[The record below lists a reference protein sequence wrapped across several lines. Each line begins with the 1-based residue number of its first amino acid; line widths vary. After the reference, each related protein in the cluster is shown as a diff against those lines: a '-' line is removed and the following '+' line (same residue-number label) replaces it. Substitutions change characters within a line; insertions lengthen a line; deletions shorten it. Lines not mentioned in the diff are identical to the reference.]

1 MGVSQRSVPPA
12 EEPSEGPF
20 DGSRDP
26 PYQWPV
32 PVAPAGQRPDAS
44 ETAEVAEAAE
54 GTGAD
59 ETAEGGG
66 TVLPAVRYLDREE
79 SWLRFNERVLELA
92 EDESV
97 PLLERVRFLAIFA
110 TNLDE
115 FFMVRVAGLVRR
127 IVVGFPLEGA
137 GVRLPRQVLE
147 NTLEL
152 AGELTVRHA
161 RAFSDRVNPELA
173 DSGIEILRW
182 KELSGTERDSLSEL
196 FRQRI
201 YPVLTP
207 LVVDP
212 SHPFPF
218 ISGLSLN
225 LAVMIANPRTDA
237 TVFARVKVPPL
248 LPRFLAVSQYRYV
261 PIEDVIAAHLTD
273 LFGDVEVLEHHA
285 FRVTRIRDLE
295 VDEDIAENLLKAM
308 ERELVRRRF
317 EPAVRLEVED
327 TMSAD
332 VLDKLVTEL
341 GIDSHAVYRVP
352 GPLDLSGL
360 FTIADLNIGELRY
373 PAFVPASLPVSKDAS
388 IFTAIAE
395 RDILVQHPYDSFAA
409 SVERLIDEAADDPGV
424 LAIKQTLYR
433 TSGKSPIV
441 EALIDAAEA
450 GKQVVVVVEIKAR
463 FDERANIA
471 WARKLEE
478 AGCHVVY
485 GFVGLK
491 THCKMALIVRQE
503 ADGTLRRYCHLGTGN
518 YHPTTARVYEDLGLF
533 TADPVV
539 GEDVTALFNHLTGYS
554 RTRSYR
560 RLLVAPEEL
569 RAGIVSRIDRQA
581 ERSRSGLP
589 SRIAFKCNAL
599 VDEVVVDA
607 LYRASQAGVQ
617 VDLWVRS
624 ICALRPGIPGVSESI
639 RVRSVVGR
647 FLEHSRVY
655 AFGTGGEPDSEV
667 FIGSADMM
675 HRNLDRRVELLV
687 QVTDPGHQR
696 RLRALVDLGMDDDT
710 SSWWLNP
717 DGYWTPHHVDDWGN
731 PLRDLQ
737 ETLVSQ
743 LRLRSAD
750 EPG

>member
-1 MGVSQRSVPPA
+1 MGVSQMSISSQQRSHGQPH
-12 EEPSEGPF
+12 EGPQPA
-20 DGSRDP
+20 SRGDQEGQP
-26 PYQWPV
+26 GQG
-32 PVAPAGQRPDAS
+32 AHEGQRDDA
-44 ETAEVAEAAE
+44 
-54 GTGAD
+54 G
-59 ETAEGGG
+59 
-66 TVLPAVRYLDREE
+66 LPEERYLDREE

-110 TNLDE
+110 NNLDE

-127 IVVGFPLEGA
+127 MVAGFPVEGS
-137 GVRLPRQVLE
+137 GLQMPQQVLG

-161 RAFSDRVNPELA
+161 RAFSERILPELA
-173 DSGIEILRW
+173 SHGIEILRW
-182 KELSGTERDSLSEL
+182 KELSATERDALSEL

-212 SHPFPF
+212 AHPFPF

-225 LAVMIANPRTDA
+225 LAVMIADPRTDA

-248 LPRFLAVSQYRYV
+248 LPRFLAVSRYRYV
-261 PIEDVIAAHLTD
+261 PIEDVIAAHMTD
-273 LFGDVEVLEHHA
+273 LFGGVEVLEHHV

-295 VDEDIAENLLKAM
+295 VDEDLTENLLQAM

-317 EPAVRLEVED
+317 EPAVRLEVEE
-327 TMSAD
+327 TMSGD
-332 VLDKLVTEL
+332 VLERLVTEL
-341 GIDSHAVYRVP
+341 DIDARAVYRVP

-360 FTIADLNIGELRY
+360 LTIADLNIGELRY
-373 PAFVPASLPVSKDAS
+373 PAFVPSSLAVSQDGS
-388 IFTAIAE
+388 IFTTIAE
-395 RDILVQHPYDSFAA
+395 RDILAQHPYDSFAA
-409 SVERLIDEAADDPGV
+409 SVERLIEEAAEDPGV

-441 EALIDAAEA
+441 DALIEAAEA

-485 GFVGLK
+485 GVVGLK

-518 YHPTTARVYEDLGLF
+518 YHPTTARVYEDFGLL

-554 RTRSYR
+554 RPGSYR
-560 RLLVAPEEL
+560 RLLVAPESL
-569 RAGIVSRIDRQA
+569 RNGIVSRIDGQA
-581 ERSRSGLP
+581 ERQRAGLP
-589 SRIAFKCNAL
+589 ARVVFKCNAL
-599 VDEVVVDA
+599 VDEVVMDA
-607 LYRASQAGVQ
+607 LYRASRAGVP
-617 VDLWVRS
+617 VDLWIRGM
-624 ICALRPGIPGVSESI
+624 CGLRPGITGLSENI

-647 FLEHSRVY
+647 FLEHSRIY
-655 AFGTGGEPDSEV
+655 AFGVGEDQDSQV
-667 FIGSADMM
+667 WIGSADMM

-687 QVTDPGHQR
+687 QVADPGHQR
-696 RLRALVDLGMDDDT
+696 RLRGLLDLGLDDGT
-710 SSWWLNP
+710 SSWRLGP
-717 DGYWTPHHVDDWGN
+717 DGYWTRHSLDGSGN
-731 PLRDLQ
+731 PLRDIQ

-743 LRLRSAD
+743 RRARSAD
-750 EPG
+750 E